1 MRRWVLV
8 VLVAAVSLAGLAA
21 FAQESGALNIAFIF
35 DASGSMMAGME
46 GRTRL
51 AVAQDA
57 LADLS
62 SNLPPN
68 ANTSLWV
75 YGHRLPQDDP
85 AASCQDIEQVIPL
98 GPSDPAR
105 FQTAVRGIQAIGYT
119 PITDSLQLAAQ
130 TLVDRPDERN
140 TIVLISDGEETC
152 GGSPC
157 LMAQAIKAANIEM
170 TVNTIGFAADAV
182 TRQQL
187 ECIAQVTGGTYY
199 DAQDAGQLTEALQSA
214 VAQPGT
220 VQIVDGAGQPVTDVA
235 FQLLDAVTGQTVG
248 DFVGSAT
255 VAGGNY
261 RAVVP
266 GEPVVDVT
274 ITVVPSETVDVTVD
288 RPDLGTIRMVDEAGN
303 PLGEQLFSA
312 ANVESG
318 EGPSATGSVRL
329 PPGLYNVTIYTTFP
343 YQEQVTVSLNEVTD
357 VVVHDDTG
365 TLRMVDAAGNL
376 LESQLFSLV
385 NTATNQSASATGSME
400 LPPGDYTVSIY
411 TVFAYDTPVTIT
423 AGETTDVVVNTDSG
437 TIQLVDENGAPLN
450 DQLFSVANTETRQ
463 GTSAVGSLEL
473 PPGRYTVQVYT
484 VLPFETEVDV
494 TAGQTT
500 EVEVSTA
507 AGTVQL
513 VDENGAPL
521 PDQLFTFTNAETG
534 DSSSAYGTQEL
545 PPGTYT
551 LDIYTVFPQQVEV
564 TVTAGETTEVEV
576 STAAGTVQLVDENG
590 APLPGQLFTFTNT
603 VTGDSSSAM
612 GSQELP
618 PGTYTLDIYTI
629 FPQQVE
635 VTVTAGETTEVEV
648 STAAGTIQLV
658 DESGAPLPGQ
668 LFTFTN
674 TATGDSSSAM
684 GSQELPPGTYEL
696 AVYTVF
702 PQEVEATVTAGEVTP
717 VEVDTRAGTVRMV
730 DGRGNA
736 QPAMLF
742 SITRL
747 EDNAATSASG
757 EIEVPPGIYRLD
769 VYTTKPFTVNV
780 EVVEGEVTT
789 VNIVSAA
796 TNRPAR

>member
-1 MRRWVLV
+1 M
-8 VLVAAVSLAGLAA
+8 
-21 FAQESGALNIAFIF
+21 
-35 DASGSMMAGME
+35 
-46 GRTRL
+46 
-51 AVAQDA
+51 
-57 LADLS
+57 
-62 SNLPPN
+62 
-68 ANTSLWV
+68 
-75 YGHRLPQDDP
+75 
-85 AASCQDIEQVIPL
+85 
-98 GPSDPAR
+98 
-105 FQTAVRGIQAIGYT
+105 
-119 PITDSLQLAAQ
+119 
-130 TLVDRPDERN
+130 
-140 TIVLISDGEETC
+140 
-152 GGSPC
+152 
-157 LMAQAIKAANIEM
+157 
-170 TVNTIGFAADAV
+170 
-182 TRQQL
+182 
-187 ECIAQVTGGTYY
+187 
-199 DAQDAGQLTEALQSA
+199 
-214 VAQPGT
+214 
-220 VQIVDGAGQPVTDVA
+220 
-235 FQLLDAVTGQTVG
+235 
-248 DFVGSAT
+248 
-255 VAGGNY
+255 
-261 RAVVP
+261 
-266 GEPVVDVT
+266 
-274 ITVVPSETVDVTVD
+274 
-288 RPDLGTIRMVDEAGN
+288 
-303 PLGEQLFSA
+303 
-312 ANVESG
+312 
-318 EGPSATGSVRL
+318 
-329 PPGLYNVTIYTTFP
+329 
-343 YQEQVTVSLNEVTD
+343 
-357 VVVHDDTG
+357 
-365 TLRMVDAAGNL
+365 
-376 LESQLFSLV
+376 
-385 NTATNQSASATGSME
+385 
-400 LPPGDYTVSIY
+400 
-411 TVFAYDTPVTIT
+411 
-423 AGETTDVVVNTDSG
+423 VVNTDSG

-494 TAGQTT
+494 TAGETT

-551 LDIYTVFPQQVEV
+551 LDIYT
-564 TVTAGETTEVEV
+564 
-576 STAAGTVQLVDENG
+576 
-590 APLPGQLFTFTNT
+590 
-603 VTGDSSSAM
+603 
-612 GSQELP
+612 
-618 PGTYTLDIYTI
+618 I

-658 DESGAPLPGQ
+658 DETGAPLPGQ